1 MNYSGKAYAEL
12 CEKKL
17 INTKWCYRCPNE
29 NCTKTSNAYKV
40 ENFNDDGRYMYTKEG
55 GGFTAIK
62 QHMIK
67 CLTVERCIE
76 LLDGDKNQNK
86 LVGEDLD
93 NSSVN
98 EKAALDFIELVIDAN
113 IPLISCNKTKFRNI
127 VYRGYKGSPNR
138 KLCAKTLSKIMH
150 ELAKLVQEKVGKD
163 LVSNF

>member
-1 MNYSGKAYAEL
+1 MNHSGKAYAEL

-29 NCTKTSNAYKV
+29 NCVKTSNAYKV
-40 ENFNDDGRYMYTKEG
+40 ENFNDDGRYVYTKEG

-62 QHMIK
+62 QHMMK

-76 LLDGDKNQNK
+76 LLEGHKNQNQLGWK
-86 LVGEDLD
+86 DFD
-93 NSSVN
+93 NSSFN
-98 EKAALDFIELVIDAN
+98 DKAALDFIELVVDEN

-127 VYRGYKGSPNR
+127 VYRGYKSSP
-138 KLCAKTLSKIMH
+138 KKMLCAKTLTKVMH
-150 ELAKLVQEKVGKD
+150 ELAKLVQKKIGKE